1 MSPFGPLQRIDTA
14 DTASP
19 GRRTPLS
26 GSHVVTIYNAL
37 GEVERRATYSRTVLE
52 GVRVERRSGAVAGL
66 AGQTATDGLLVFVPG
81 TAAGF
86 VEPEMFAGEGWTLRE
101 GDLIVVGD
109 CDLDI
114 PPNRVAE
121 LEATREVYRIK
132 GFETHDG
139 RHGGVHHREVAAA

>member
-26 GSHVVTIYNAL
+26 GSHAVTIYNAL
-37 GEVERRATYSRTVLE
+37 GEVERRATYARTVLD

-66 AGQTATDGLLVFVPG
+66 TGQTATDGLLVFVPG
-81 TAAGF
+81 TTPGF
-86 VEPEMFAGEGWTLRE
+86 IEPEAFAGVGWTLRE
-101 GDLIVVGD
+101 GDLIVVGE

-114 PPNRVAE
+114 PPNRVVDI
-121 LEATREVYRIK
+121 EATREVYRVK
-132 GFETHDG
+132 GFERHDD
-139 RHGGVHHREVAAA
+139 RHGVAHHYEVAGA